1 MPGKNKLGQ
10 TCSLQLEKKRRT
22 LCCYHGEKGRMLFS
36 LSLELSHLKL
46 GPNHQGVEEGIVL
59 VECLHLVVHFVVM
72 VLAAMVVV
80 VSSVVAVVVWAVLLV
95 VVTMVVTLLLLV

>member
-1 MPGKNKLGQ
+1 MGKREG
-10 TCSLQLEKKRRT
+10 
-22 LCCYHGEKGRMLFS
+22 CCFHFHS
-36 LSLELSHLKL
+36 ELSHLEL
-46 GPNHQGVEEGIVL
+46 GLDHQGMEEGIVL